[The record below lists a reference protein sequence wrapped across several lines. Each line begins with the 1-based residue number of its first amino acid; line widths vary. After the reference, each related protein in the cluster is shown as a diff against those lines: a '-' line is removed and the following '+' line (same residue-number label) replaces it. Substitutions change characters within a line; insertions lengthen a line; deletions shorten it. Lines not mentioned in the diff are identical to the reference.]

1 MDNSNLAQLEANF
14 QQSGAKPVATNNKK
28 SWITSLIPAATS
40 ILGGIGGSILAPGI
54 GTAAGGAA
62 GGVLGK
68 KIQDL
73 VTGNHSSLGS
83 YLGEGALGSLGGLGE
98 GLEAARGA
106 GAALKAGEGGEAALQ
121 ALRFGSKGA
130 QAIKEA
136 EALRAAAAA
145 TEGVTEGAAKGI
157 PVKYIESVAS
167 GTGKAETA
175 NKLLINPTVGD
186 VSDAESQLL
195 QKGYKLNGDVSTTSG
210 VGGAG
215 NQPVVNMSG
224 TRTAVPLNN
233 SEESIATTL
242 QPKPRM
248 IYPPSV
254 TPEPI
259 PLGTGEKAIIA
270 KAANRG
276 EQSSGLLNKVS
287 NKGQQMESRAGGFN
301 VGQKIGGKTILPKDV
316 QELEGWLADK
326 GISPGSAESR
336 LAQVSAVKNTAGKSI
351 SDIVST
357 SGATI
362 SNTEQQQLAD
372 RILEDAGKIS
382 GPGKAKA
389 IADAQSYVEDIK
401 AADTPQKLLD
411 LKRAADN
418 NINFNAK
425 SASVAPETQQ
435 VAKIVRGHLGDTL
448 ETIVPDIATHN
459 ADYSTA
465 SKLEELL
472 AAGAKNAKGARVPII
487 GNVGSGIKQAG
498 ESIGGK
504 VLQKAGNIG
513 TSEAPSTITGLV
525 GQTAKNMIKAQAIPR
540 LIQNG
545 AQVTPPTN
553 DNSTQSAEYAADPTN
568 PKFNGVNPAQFGYPE
583 DNTSNGTPNPQNES
597 DQIQQGLRAA
607 ALQALSSGDTKG
619 LANITAIASMFA
631 AQDKASADNLTKTQ
645 QTTVDNANTASST
658 LDTMLQQLKDI
669 GGGAGRVGGII
680 GTVKGKLGLDNK
692 VSAFNST
699 KVDAA
704 IALAQA
710 LSGST
715 RVPPPSTLKLL
726 EDSMPNYNDNPEEA
740 QRKVDIL
747 QQRLSAKL
755 STIPGAQ

>member
-106 GAALKAGEGGEAALQ
+106 GAALKAGEGGEAVLQ

-130 QAIKEA
+130 
-136 EALRAAAAA
+136 EALQGA
-145 TEGVTEGAAKGI
+145 EGASA
-157 PVKYIESVAS
+157 A
-167 GTGKAETA
+167 
-175 NKLLINPTVGD
+175 
-186 VSDAESQLL
+186 
-195 QKGYKLNGDVSTTSG
+195 
-210 VGGAG
+210 
-215 NQPVVNMSG
+215 
-224 TRTAVPLNN
+224 
-233 SEESIATTL
+233 
-242 QPKPRM
+242 
-248 IYPPSV
+248 
-254 TPEPI
+254 
-259 PLGTGEKAIIA
+259 EKALTA
-270 KAANRG
+270 TAANQEG
-276 EQSSGLLNKVS
+276 QTGGILSKVAD
-287 NKGQQMESRAGGFN
+287 KGQQMESRAGGFN

-362 SNTEQQQLAD
+362 SNTERQQLAD

-568 PKFNGVNPAQFGYPE
+568 PKFNGVDPAQFGYPE